1 MRIVLK
7 MIFKSDDVHVE
18 RQLLRELVKYL
29 YRNERFLGDYAS
41 RYRAGLPISS
51 ATAEPVVNCV
61 ISKRFVKKQQ
71 MRWSLTS
78 ANALL
83 QIRCAMLNGRYW
95 AEFSKRDPM
104 PTAANAPALLFAA

>member
-1 MRIVLK
+1 M
-7 MIFKSDDVHVE
+7 
-18 RQLLRELVKYL
+18 
-29 YRNERFLGDYAS
+29 
-41 RYRAGLPISS
+41 
-51 ATAEPVVNCV
+51 